1 MAAALRSRPWGTAY
15 VTGVA
20 ADVSGYA
27 RLSPDAVLNAVE
39 SAGVRTDGRLLALNS
54 FENRVYQVGIEDA
67 APLVA
72 KFYRGGRWTD
82 AAIEEEHAFALEL
95 AEAELP
101 VVAPL
106 RFDHSTLLHFDRFRF
121 ALYPRQG
128 GRAPE
133 LESADNLAW
142 MGRLLARLHGV
153 GGRDRFVARGTLDRA
168 TLIDLPSRAVLASP
182 LMPATLRDRYARVVK
197 TLDSLIAEHF
207 AAIGDVRHL
216 RLHGDCHA
224 GNVLWT
230 DSGPHFVDL
239 DDARMGPAVQDLWML
254 APTPRALDLLL
265 EGYAEFRDFDRRE
278 LALIEPLR
286 LMRQIHYAG
295 WIAQRWADP
304 AFPRAFPF
312 AGEARWW
319 EQHVNDLADAALTLR
334 ETDD

>member
-1 MAAALRSRPWGTAY
+1 M
-15 VTGVA
+15 A

-27 RLSPDAVLNAVE
+27 RLSPDAVLGAVE
-39 SAGVRTDGRLLALNS
+39 SAGVHTDGRLLALNS
-54 FENRVYQVGIEDA
+54 FENRVYQVGVEDA
-67 APLVA
+67 SPLVA
-72 KFYRGGRWTD
+72 KFYRGGRWSD

-95 AEAELP
+95 REAELP

-106 RFDHSTLLHFDRFRF
+106 RFDGATLLRFGGYRF

-153 GGRDRFVARGTLDRA
+153 GGRGRFLARGTLDRA
-168 TLIDLPSRAVLASP
+168 TLITAPARSVIASP
-182 LMPATLRDRYARVVK
+182 LMPTTLRDRYTRVIA
-197 TLDSLIAEHF
+197 TLDDLIAGRF
-207 AAIGDVRHL
+207 AEVGDVRHL
-216 RLHGDCHA
+216 RLHGDCHG

-254 APTPRALDLLL
+254 ATNPRALDLLL

-295 WIAQRWADP
+295 WIAQRWDDP
-304 AFPRAFPF
+304 AFPLAFPF
-312 AGEARWW
+312 ASEPHWW
-319 EQHVNDLADAALTLR
+319 EQHVTDLYEAAEHLT
-334 ETDD
+334 EFPE